1 MYRGELKMKDI
12 LEDINDFITSP
23 QDEDGEKV
31 GGFTVISYLFGAL
44 GWLLA
49 YFLVYQ
55 YPVWIA
61 FVSWGLSVCFGI
73 VWYNISDDYD
83 TRSKITHYA
92 YAIIAIIL
100 NGSWLI
106 AFPLMVVFAVITMPL
121 WIGSLIKR

>member
-1 MYRGELKMKDI
+1 
-12 LEDINDFITSP
+12 
-23 QDEDGEKV
+23 
-31 GGFTVISYLFGAL
+31 
-44 GWLLA
+44 
-49 YFLVYQ
+49 
-55 YPVWIA
+55 
-61 FVSWGLSVCFGI
+61 

-83 TRSKITHYA
+83 TRSKITHYG

>member
-1 MYRGELKMKDI
+1 MKDI
-12 LEDINDFITSP
+12 FEDINDFITNP

-31 GGFTVISYLFGAL
+31 GGFTVISYILGAL

-49 YFLVYQ
+49 YYTIYH

-61 FVSWGLSVCFGI
+61 FACLGLSVCCGV
-73 VWYNISDDYD
+73 VWYNINDDYD
-83 TRSKITHYA
+83 TRNKITHYA
-92 YAIIAIIL
+92 YAIISIVL

-106 AFPLMVVFAVITMPL
+106 AFPIMVVFAIITMPL

>member
-1 MYRGELKMKDI
+1 MKDI
-12 LEDINDFITSP
+12 LEDINDFITDP
-23 QDEDGEKV
+23 QGEDDSV
-31 GGFTVISYLFGAL
+31 VAGFTILLYVFGIT
-44 GWLLA
+44 GWVLA
-49 YFLVYQ
+49 YYLIYN
-55 YPVWIA
+55 YPIWIA

-92 YAIIAIIL
+92 YAIISIIL

>member
-1 MYRGELKMKDI
+1 MEDI
-12 LEDINDFITSP
+12 FEGINDFITSP
-23 QDEDGEKV
+23 QDEDDEKV
-31 GGFTVISYLFGAL
+31 FGFTFISYQFGAL

-49 YFLVYQ
+49 HYFIYQ
-55 YPVWIA
+55 YPCWIA

-83 TRSKITHYA
+83 TRSKITHYS
-92 YAIIAIIL
+92 YAIISIIL

>member
-1 MYRGELKMKDI
+1 MKDV
-12 LEDINDFITSP
+12 LDDINDFITSP

-31 GGFTVISYLFGAL
+31 GGFTVISYLFGVL

-49 YFLVYQ
+49 YYLIYN

-61 FVSWGLSVCFGI
+61 FASWGLSVCFGI

-83 TRSKITHYA
+83 TRSKITHYS
-92 YAIIAIIL
+92 YAIISIIL

>member
-1 MYRGELKMKDI
+1 MKDI
-12 LEDINDFITSP
+12 FEGINDFITSP

-31 GGFTVISYLFGAL
+31 GGFTVISYVLGAL

-49 YFLVYQ
+49 YYLIYN

-61 FVSWGLSVCFGI
+61 FVSWGVSVCCGI

-83 TRSKITHYA
+83 TRSKITHYS
-92 YAIIAIIL
+92 YAIISIIL

>member
-1 MYRGELKMKDI
+1 MKDVF
-12 LEDINDFITSP
+12 EDIHDFITNP
-23 QDEDGEKV
+23 QDEDSEKIGAITCV
-31 GGFTVISYLFGAL
+31 SYILGAL
-44 GWLLA
+44 GWILA
-49 YFLVYQ
+49 HFLIYQ

-61 FVSWGLSVCFGI
+61 FVCWGLSVCCGV

-92 YAIIAIIL
+92 YAIISVVL

-106 AFPLMVVFAVITMPL
+106 ALPIMVVFAIITMPL

>member
-1 MYRGELKMKDI
+1 MKDVFK
-12 LEDINDFITSP
+12 DINDFITNP
-23 QDEDGEKV
+23 QDEDSEKV
-31 GGFTVISYLFGAL
+31 WGFTLISYLFGAL

-49 YFLVYQ
+49 HFLISH

-61 FVSWGLSVCFGI
+61 FVSWCLSVCFGV

-92 YAIIAIIL
+92 YAIISIVL

-106 AFPLMVVFAVITMPL
+106 AFPLMFVFAVITMPL
-121 WIGSLIKR
+121 WICSLIKR

>member
-1 MYRGELKMKDI
+1 MYRGELKMEDI
-12 LEDINDFITSP
+12 FEGINDFITSP
-23 QDEDGEKV
+23 QDEDDEKV
-31 GGFTVISYLFGAL
+31 FGFTVISYLFGAL

-49 YFLVYQ
+49 HCFIYQ
-55 YPVWIA
+55 YPCWIA

-83 TRSKITHYA
+83 TRSKITHYS
-92 YAIIAIIL
+92 YAIISIIL

>member
-1 MYRGELKMKDI
+1 MKDI
-12 LEDINDFITSP
+12 FEGINDFITNP
-23 QDEDGEKV
+23 QDEYSEKV
-31 GGFTVISYLFGAL
+31 VGFTLLSYLFGVL

-49 YFLVYQ
+49 YYLIYN

-61 FVSWGLSVCFGI
+61 FVSWGVSVCCGV
-73 VWYNISDDYD
+73 VWYNIKDDYE
-83 TRSKITHYA
+83 TRNKITHYA
-92 YAIIAIIL
+92 YAIISIIL

>member
-1 MYRGELKMKDI
+1 MKDVF
-12 LEDINDFITSP
+12 ENINDFITSP

-31 GGFTVISYLFGAL
+31 FCFIDISYLFGAL

-49 YFLVYQ
+49 HGFIYQ

-106 AFPLMVVFAVITMPL
+106 AFPVMVVFAVITMPL